1 MEPIKSFWRKLST
14 FLQEKTRRL
23 TPKALKIYL
32 ALFVLIG
39 GGVST
44 WTCLNAIRGVRV
56 SKALPAFRERISTG
70 RQAIQ
75 RDENIEAIRS
85 SWDLIISFD
94 RRMDSLKAS
103 QNGRAAYDS
112 LLRARPG
119 LFDSLRK
126 AEMIY
131 HEEIDSAGE

>member
-1 MEPIKSFWRKLST
+1 MEPDKSLWRKLST
-14 FLQEKTRRL
+14 SLQEKSSRL
-23 TPKALKIYL
+23 TPNALKLCL

-44 WTCLNAIRGVRV
+44 WTCLNGIRGARV
-56 SKALPAFRERISTG
+56 SMALPSFRERIAPG
-70 RQAIQ
+70 RQTIQ

-85 SWDLIISFD
+85 SWDLIFSFD

-103 QNGRAAYDS
+103 ENGKAAYDS

-131 HEEIDSAGE
+131 REEIDSVGE